1 MTPGSV
7 NNLPITALFPASA
20 RGSALSETGAGTGAQ
35 KSVEDRVES
44 SANSSANIRNDS
56 FSPERAAGIDSS
68 QRAGAETAKRVVSR
82 SQLVEPVLE
91 MDDLPATTRNAL
103 NTYIS
108 AQQALDQNAPATV
121 DRRQSIVGVDLFV

>member
-20 RGSALSETGAGTGAQ
+20 RGSALSETGAATGAQ

-44 SANSSANIRNDS
+44 SASSANIRNDS
-56 FSPERAAGIDSS
+56 FSPERAARIDSS